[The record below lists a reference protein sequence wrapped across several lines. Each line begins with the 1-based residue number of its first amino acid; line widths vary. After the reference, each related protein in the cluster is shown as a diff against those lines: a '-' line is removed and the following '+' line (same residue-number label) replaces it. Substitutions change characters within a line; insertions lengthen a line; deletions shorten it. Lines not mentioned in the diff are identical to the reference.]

1 MGCKD
6 IGIRKELVAKI
17 QFLEELEIFGLRG
30 GFISLTIYIYQ
41 AGEIIEQALAHD
53 LEIDEEETDQ
63 DFEDGLT
70 EDEDLEDNLEEEL
83 SETEEDDFP
92 LENKYTGDSV

>member
-1 MGCKD
+1 MQRYWDKQRVGGKD
-6 IGIRKELVAKI
+6 SISWGIRNFWI
-17 QFLEELEIFGLRG
+17 GG

-63 DFEDGLT
+63 DFEDDLT